1 MTRTR
6 WIIAISAGAVLAA
19 LLGWQFVREQKVAA
33 CRDAGG
39 IWDGQRSRCIPALK
53 PIIQRD
59 LQRS

>member
-19 LLGWQFVREQKVAA
+19 LLGWQAMREQKVAA

-39 IWDGQRSRCIPALK
+39 IWDGQRSRCIPGLK